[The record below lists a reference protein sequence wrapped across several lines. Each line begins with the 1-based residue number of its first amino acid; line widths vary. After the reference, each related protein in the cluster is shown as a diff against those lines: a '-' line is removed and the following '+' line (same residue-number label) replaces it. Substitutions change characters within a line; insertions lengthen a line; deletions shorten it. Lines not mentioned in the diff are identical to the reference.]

1 MMVMKGH
8 DTEAPVCSGQAL
20 WGCRIEVQA
29 GPLGHI
35 PQNGHLPETTPTS
48 TGPAMSRVNSQ
59 MHLEPSRK
67 PDSQSTTAQGAP
79 GTGSPLT
86 LDL

>member
-29 GPLGHI
+29 VPLGQVL
-35 PQNGHLPETTPTS
+35 QNGHLPETTPTPYRACHVS
-48 TGPAMSRVNSQ
+48 SQ
-59 MHLEPSRK
+59 LT
-67 PDSQSTTAQGAP
+67 DAP
-79 GTGSPLT
+79 
-86 LDL
+86 